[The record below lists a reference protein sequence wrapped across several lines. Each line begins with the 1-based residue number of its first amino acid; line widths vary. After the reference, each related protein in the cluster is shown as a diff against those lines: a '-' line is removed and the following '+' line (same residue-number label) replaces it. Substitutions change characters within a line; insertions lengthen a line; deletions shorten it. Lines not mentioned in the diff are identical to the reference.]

1 MIHSNIKRYAN
12 PLSLIVRLILI
23 TALSLTAGCDLL
35 LGADPREVKQFTEQ
49 WQSEIITTG
58 KISGLDFVISD
69 GGDLLTSYVHEESQI
84 RVSRLNSDEWE
95 HLEGPAISGS
105 GTIAKTRIAS
115 GPGGEAALLYYS
127 GSDMEIIPIASSL
140 GSSIPLTTLETTRRD
155 TLYPR
160 PVSWNY
166 DSTDI
171 AFSPDGLIRAVVGD
185 ETDKR
190 LWLFREEDSGWSLG
204 IVPNSAS
211 TDGKVEL
218 VVSPTGNEHVVYQA
232 NSQGY
237 YYWWRP
243 NEGWWERV
251 KIPDSQPYLLR
262 LRSDETSILATRQLN
277 RIRLAEE
284 GYDPV
289 LNGPVWR
296 LRTAVENE
304 LLFWHNMD
312 LALDNNGFP
321 SIIYVLYQ
329 DWDDQFQVK
338 FTSMELDGTWS
349 TSTVASNLR
358 IPYFSPFNLRM
369 ARDTSG
375 RIHIILTTGTVSGVS
390 GTNQDYA
397 YQLIHLYTDN
407 PHGADQQSR

>member
-1 MIHSNIKRYAN
+1 MIHSNIKRFAS
-12 PLSLIVRLILI
+12 PLSLIVRLIPI

-35 LGADPREVKQFTEQ
+35 LGADPKEVDQFTEH
-49 WQSEIITTG
+49 WQSEIITPG

-69 GGDLLTSYVHEESQI
+69 EGDLLTSYVHDKSHIQ
-84 RVSRLNSDEWE
+84 VSRLDSDEWE

-105 GTIAKTRIAS
+105 GTIARTRIAS

-140 GSSIPLTTLETTRRD
+140 GSSIPLLTLESSRRD

-160 PVSWNY
+160 PESWRY
-166 DSTDI
+166 ESADI
-171 AFSPDGLIRAVVGD
+171 AFNPDGRIRAVVSD

-190 LWLFREEDSGWSLG
+190 LWLFREDDSGWSLG

-211 TDGKVEL
+211 ADGKVEL

-289 LNGPVWR
+289 LDGPVWR

-321 SIIYVLYQ
+321 SLIYVLYQ

-358 IPYFSPFNLRM
+358 VPYFSPFNLRL
-369 ARDTSG
+369 ARDASG
-375 RIHIILTTGTVSGVS
+375 RMHIILTTGAVSGVS
-390 GTNQDYA
+390 GTGQEHA
-397 YQLIHLYTDN
+397 YQLIHLYSDN
-407 PHGADQQSR
+407 PHGADQKSH